1 MRTQSEVSF
10 EDSRIQTVSPGKPTT
25 ISSVFPAIAAA
36 TRPARLASSIAP
48 LPHGPWRWGSLTYTA
63 QARLA
68 VVTRSYATHEA
79 IEAG

>member
-25 ISSVFPAIAAA
+25 ISSVLPAIAAA

-48 LPHGPWRWGSLTYTA
+48 LAARAVAVGFCHLYCPGTVGHNYA
-63 QARLA
+63 QLCN
-68 VVTRSYATHEA
+68 SPSN
-79 IEAG
+79 